1 MNFIRISVASLDKK
15 SLKDIENVIND
26 ETDSLPFHFKH
37 MQWYI
42 AILNNN
48 KLKLYKPELP
58 KITKKP
64 ADTIYNVQFSN
75 KKIQLIN
82 LSLIFSNGDVTSLI
96 NSSIIFNFNY
106 NKVNFEANID
116 GFFSDSNYF
125 QCDYGKSL
133 ILTNIMV
140 MS

>member
-42 AILNNN
+42 AILNSN

-106 NKVNFEANID
+106 NKVNFEANVD
-116 GFFSDSNYF
+116 DFFSDSNYF